1 MKITYHNAGNAP
13 ETKTFKDVA
22 EFLMLQNREIPAIQD
37 HYEVDALY
45 IGDAQVNLQGQS
57 AICLTNTTNKTCQIR

>member
-22 EFLMLQNREIPAIQD
+22 EFFNVAK
-37 HYEVDALY
+37 
-45 IGDAQVNLQGQS
+45 S
-57 AICLTNTTNKTCQIR
+57 

>member
-45 IGDAQVNLQGQS
+45 IGDAQVDFTGTIGELFDKY
-57 AICLTNTTNKTCQIR
+57 NK